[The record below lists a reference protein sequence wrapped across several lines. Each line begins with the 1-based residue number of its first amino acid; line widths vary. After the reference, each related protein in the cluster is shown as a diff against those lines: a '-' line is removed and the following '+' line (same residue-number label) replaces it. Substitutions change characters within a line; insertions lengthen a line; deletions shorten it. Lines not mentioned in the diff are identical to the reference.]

1 MAEVYPS
8 DNDLLNL
15 VSEAETGVEYIA
27 TGQAPYYLAFRKLVY
42 RLLAATRRANDLR
55 VFDEG
60 GLDVGI
66 KAGAFLDNLN
76 AKVSYAGSGGNALT
90 DNATNYLYLDSAGL
104 LVKNTTG
111 FPATTVVHVR
121 LATVVTSAGDITSV
135 TDERATHFI
144 KAFG

>member
-27 TGQAPYYLAFRKLVY
+27 TGQAPYYLEFRKLLY
-42 RLLAATRRANDLR
+42 RLLTATRRTNDLR
-55 VFDEG
+55 VYDEG

-66 KAGAFLDNLN
+66 KAGSFLNNVND
-76 AKVSYAGSGGNALT
+76 KVSYAGSSGNTLT

-104 LVKNTTG
+104 LVINTTG

-121 LATVVTSAGDITSV
+121 LATVVTAAGDLVSIA
-135 TDERATHFI
+135 DERGVHFL